1 MSHGHPVDGQVVLL
15 AAAKASVPG
24 SRLPELLERAQVRL
38 SPELD
43 DYRRR
48 YELAVE
54 TDERCC
60 FFVPAD
66 HWEAFGGEHGLERR
80 EYEALR
86 RTHEEQLKRLGKRE
100 DRRAEFET
108 ALDVRSAIVIGTG
121 K

>member
-1 MSHGHPVDGQVVLL
+1 MSHDHPIDGQVVLL

-24 SRLPELLERAQVRL
+24 SRLPELLERAQDEL
-38 SPELD
+38 ASELD

-54 TDERCC
+54 TDERYC

-66 HWEAFGGEHGLERR
+66 HWEGFGEEHGLDRR
-80 EYEALR
+80 EHGAIR
-86 RTHEEQLKRLGKRE
+86 RTHEEQLKRLGKDE

-108 ALDVRSAIVIGTG
+108 ALDVRSAAVIG
-121 K
+121 KPK